1 MTNKYI
7 LGLHIGHN
15 SSCAIMRENEIIYVG
30 QEERFTSY
38 KYFVGFELTC

>member
-15 SSCAIMRENEIIYVG
+15 SSCAIMKEGEILYVG
-30 QEERFTSY
+30 QEERFLGISIFLDFLIY
-38 KYFVGFELTC
+38 H